1 MKPHFFKLKNLP
13 FTVDGGWGEWNA
25 WESCPVTC
33 GGGNQTRIRTCDN
46 PKRTAEGYDCTV
58 DGSMGSDSQSCNESP
73 CPSKY
78 HKYFQSSA
86 VIFVSKLDCMIRINK
101 YLNNVMYAL
110 S

>member
-1 MKPHFFKLKNLP
+1 MIALILKPHFFKPTSLT

-86 VIFVSKLDCMIRINK
+86 LSFVFFRAVFC
-101 YLNNVMYAL
+101 
-110 S
+110 